1 MPQSATLRFPR
12 IGVCVYFVFQWWLS
26 CNKQSRSLLQSLM
39 LAYTYIRTG
48 EKREMKFALESY
60 WAKKSTE
67 QELSSV
73 GKLAA
78 FDLSMRG
85 MHA

>member
-1 MPQSATLRFPR
+1 
-12 IGVCVYFVFQWWLS
+12 
-26 CNKQSRSLLQSLM
+26 
-39 LAYTYIRTG
+39 
-48 EKREMKFALESY
+48 MKFALESY

-85 MHA
+85 GMCRDA